1 MVKCATGCDPLIYKG
16 YGCYCGFLGSGKY
29 LDGIDLCC
37 NMHDYCYTQTGCPM
51 FLEYFVPYVWK
62 CYKGSP
68 LCGEIFFLKLCV
80 ILNKFVFIAIDHGE
94 WGGPRSCASRL
105 CECDRLLSKC
115 LRRYLCPR
123 KRAVCTTSSWRLF
136 QNFIMDF

>member
-68 LCGEIFFLKLCV
+68 LCGENFFFFFNFVCDNQFFLQRSTMVSGVDQDPVLHGYVNV
-80 ILNKFVFIAIDHGE
+80 IVYYQ
-94 WGGPRSCASRL
+94 S
-105 CECDRLLSKC
+105 
-115 LRRYLCPR
+115 
-123 KRAVCTTSSWRLF
+123 V
-136 QNFIMDF
+136 